1 MPNNINDPYNID
13 QLDPNWYNYPNPY
26 YPYSQGQP
34 DVMAN
39 PEYNQVQGSGSIQGG
54 PYGTAPLGQPNLGDY
69 QAAFRGA
76 IPNNNFPTSSTSSNP
91 APSFN
96 YEGARDAWMSGK
108 YGTGEEAARQWAK
121 EYGITYNGGD
131 TINLPNGGGYIDI
144 LGNFR
149 NNRGMTNTW
158 TPAGG
163 NGPNPGSTPG
173 GGGGAGGLGGGGG
186 SGFLGPMDPK
196 LQQLYDELLSRATQG
211 LKIDRN
217 DPIIRDQADAY
228 SANLE
233 RSKRNDL
240 ADLAERSGPL
250 ANLRGETRL
259 ANERMGQAAGAFEAQ
274 LMGRE
279 LTARRDEIA
288 QALSSMQGLLTTEQ
302 QLALQRELGL
312 LNNAIQQQQLNNQLS
327 MFNNQLG
334 FNYWDAQNKWDLAN
348 SQT

>member
-1 MPNNINDPYNID
+1 
-13 QLDPNWYNYPNPY
+13 
-26 YPYSQGQP
+26 
-34 DVMAN
+34 
-39 PEYNQVQGSGSIQGG
+39 
-54 PYGTAPLGQPNLGDY
+54 
-69 QAAFRGA
+69 
-76 IPNNNFPTSSTSSNP
+76 
-91 APSFN
+91 
-96 YEGARDAWMSGK
+96 
-108 YGTGEEAARQWAK
+108 
-121 EYGITYNGGD
+121 
-131 TINLPNGGGYIDI
+131 
-144 LGNFR
+144 
-149 NNRGMTNTW
+149 
-158 TPAGG
+158 
-163 NGPNPGSTPG
+163 
-173 GGGGAGGLGGGGG
+173 
-186 SGFLGPMDPK
+186 MDPK

-312 LNNAIQQQQLNNQLS
+312 LNNAIQQQQL
-327 MFNNQLG
+327 G
-334 FNYWDAQNKWDLAN
+334 FNYWDAQNKWDLAYGEA
-348 SQT
+348 